1 MLPSLGWVFLPSSLR
16 LRFPFYLGPLSPVYL
31 LVATQGLAAYSCF
44 ITQSFWYFLKD
55 LLAQLSASIS
65 SLVVWLYAEF
75 KHKSYEN
82 DVFIASAISNIF
94 QNYNY
99 CSLEMEQLSLDISIA
114 KICLLNYFINCWW
127 LSYRQNMHLRKKKG
141 KQIWKLS
148 KIVYNVYLEGH
159 FHLWIKILSI
169 IN

>member
-1 MLPSLGWVFLPSSLR
+1 MSNALVGLVTLRLPSLEGGGGVLASSLR
-16 LRFPFYLGPLSPVYL
+16 LRFPFYLGPLSSVYL

-44 ITQSFWYFLKD
+44 ITQSFRYSLKD

-65 SLVVWLYAEF
+65 SLAVSLYAEF

-99 CSLEMEQLSLDISIA
+99 CSLEMEQLSLDLSIA
-114 KICLLNYFINCWW
+114 KICLLNYFINC
-127 LSYRQNMHLRKKKG
+127 
-141 KQIWKLS
+141 
-148 KIVYNVYLEGH
+148 
-159 FHLWIKILSI
+159 
-169 IN
+169 

>member
-1 MLPSLGWVFLPSSLR
+1 MFTSERPHYSLALFSSFICTRTTSKDINLHQITSSLR

-44 ITQSFWYFLKD
+44 ITQSFRYSLKD

-65 SLVVWLYAEF
+65 SLVVSLYAEF

-99 CSLEMEQLSLDISIA
+99 CSLEMEQLSLT
-114 KICLLNYFINCWW
+114 
-127 LSYRQNMHLRKKKG
+127 
-141 KQIWKLS
+141 
-148 KIVYNVYLEGH
+148 
-159 FHLWIKILSI
+159 
-169 IN
+169 